1 MSLEKIALAM
11 LAATVTL
18 NLSACGVGEAKIASP
33 EVEDAAT
40 PLPVEVSS
48 PVTADISATYHTTAT
63 ITADAEAVVLA
74 RVGGEV
80 EEIFVEENDHVHA
93 GQVLARLD
101 GDRLRLRMQQAKAK
115 LDKVRKEY
123 ERFVRLQEK
132 GLVSASAIESLK
144 FDMDALEAV
153 YELQRLDYRYTFIR
167 APISGIVSA
176 RVVKVGQHVDVN
188 DATFRIT
195 DKSKL
200 VAYLRIPQTELEK
213 FSVGHLAKLRVDAM
227 PELPFYARIVRI
239 SPTID
244 VRNGTFRATAY
255 IDNEDGL
262 LAPGMFGRFDIA
274 YEQHADALLIPVEA
288 LINEDNQVVVY
299 VVEDGAAV
307 RRIIQTGIRSGD
319 EIEVL
324 SGLHEHEK
332 IVVTGQGSL
341 RDGSRVLASNNIE
354 GPVTG

>member
-213 FSVGHLAKLRVDAM
+213 FSVGHLAKLQVDAM
-227 PELPFYARIVRI
+227 PELPFYARIARI

-255 IDNEDGL
+255 ISNDEGL

-274 YEQHADALLIPVEA
+274 YEQHTDALLIPVEA
-288 LINEDNQVVVY
+288 LINEDNQTVVY
-299 VVEDGAAV
+299 VVEDGAAI

-324 SGLHEHEK
+324 SGLHEHEQ